1 MKKKYVKAKK
11 GLFCSFQRGFIKDE
25 RQRLRAPAVLFG
37 NDNNH
42 YCSFAAFSASMALI
56 FSFTS

>member
-1 MKKKYVKAKK
+1 M
-11 GLFCSFQRGFIKDE
+11 LCSFQSVFIKDE
-25 RQRLRAPAVLFG
+25 RQRLKAPAVLFG

-42 YCSFAAFSASMALI
+42 YCSFAAFSASIALI